1 MKLSE
6 FNYTISSDLIAQ
18 FPLEIRDA
26 SRLLVMYRNSGTLEH
41 RVFRDITDY
50 LKAGDVLVLNNAK
63 VLPLRLYGKKPS
75 GGRAEITLLKELDKN
90 LWEGLVKGLQ
100 EGRILLGSG
109 INAEVTRSNKQV
121 RIQFDLS
128 PATSEVAGDDIKNLL
143 HNIGVMPLPIYIKRE
158 SRHSDTRQYQTVY
171 AKNEGAVAAPTAGFH
186 FTQDL
191 LELIRKKGIELRT
204 VTLHVGYG
212 TFQPVN
218 VTDIEDHRMGTESY
232 EISEETADA
241 LNAARSEGR
250 RIIAVGTTVTRAL
263 ESALD
268 ETDGNVRPGKFSTEL
283 FIYPGYPFRVM
294 NALITNFHQPQSTPM
309 ILTAAFAGLKNLKN
323 AYISAQKEG
332 YRFFSYGD
340 AMLIL

>member
-1 MKLSE
+1 MQLSE

-26 SRLLVMYRNSGTLEH
+26 SRLLVMYRNYGTLEH

-109 INAEVTRSNKQV
+109 IIAEVSRSNESV

-143 HNIGVMPLPIYIKRE
+143 QNIGVMPLPIYTKPKASICRLM
-158 SRHSDTRQYQTVY
+158 SRFQRMCWHSSNQ
-171 AKNEGAVAAPTAGFH
+171 
-186 FTQDL
+186 
-191 LELIRKKGIELRT
+191 LIIVKASRNL
-204 VTLHVGYG
+204 
-212 TFQPVN
+212 QPVSIKH
-218 VTDIEDHRMGTESY
+218 TS
-232 EISEETADA
+232 
-241 LNAARSEGR
+241 L
-250 RIIAVGTTVTRAL
+250 
-263 ESALD
+263 SAK
-268 ETDGNVRPGKFSTEL
+268 P
-283 FIYPGYPFRVM
+283 
-294 NALITNFHQPQSTPM
+294 
-309 ILTAAFAGLKNLKN
+309 
-323 AYISAQKEG
+323 
-332 YRFFSYGD
+332 
-340 AMLIL
+340 